1 MAMTASTVVQKYLM
15 GEYPASRDELVD
27 RARWQGADQAIVSLV
42 RNLQD
47 EQFTSAADVER
58 ALGEEH

>member
-1 MAMTASTVVQKYLM
+1 MTASTVVQKYLM

-27 RARWQGADQAIVSLV
+27 RARRQGADQAIVSLV
-42 RNLQD
+42 RNLQN
-47 EQFTSAADVER
+47 EHFTSAADVER